1 MPCHN
6 NRLWQRQCCTQTH
19 THTHRNTH
27 TLFSELLKS
36 LVISVMDKIITLF
49 LFKMNNNRLRLI
61 KLVRL
66 SHTAYTVR
74 ESLTVVC
81 VCVSQRECVCRS
93 ALWEAVYE
101 RESKR
106 DEALNGLSL
115 LSNEN
120 SAEVNQ

>member
-1 MPCHN
+1 MLHS
-6 NRLWQRQCCTQTH
+6 H
-19 THTHRNTH
+19 TH

-74 ESLTVVC
+74 ESLTVMC
-81 VCVSQRECVCRS
+81 VCHSVSVFAEVHHGRLFIR
-93 ALWEAVYE
+93 E
-101 RESKR
+101 RER
-106 DEALNGLSL
+106 DEALNCLSL

-120 SAEVNQ
+120 SAEVNR